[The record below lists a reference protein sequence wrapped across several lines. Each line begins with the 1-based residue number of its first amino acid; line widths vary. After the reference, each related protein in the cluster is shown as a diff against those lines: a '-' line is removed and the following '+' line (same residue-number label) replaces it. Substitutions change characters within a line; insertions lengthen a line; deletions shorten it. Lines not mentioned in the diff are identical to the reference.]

1 MDHDM
6 LPRPSLGTVL
16 LGPPDWVGVTVCAV
30 LALAYLAAQWRLQW
44 RGDSWPWRRTAAWLG
59 GVVVLYLVT
68 ATGFSSYAMVLFSA
82 HMAQHMVLSMYAPGL
97 LVLGAP
103 VTLLLR
109 ALPARGRG
117 SGPRRALI
125 RLLHTRTL
133 RVVSS
138 LPMAVALFVVSLFG
152 LYFTPAFSFLM
163 SSMVGH
169 RVMQLHFLVTG
180 YLFFWT
186 IAGTDPGPRRPA
198 EPIRLLTLLPV
209 NALHAF
215 FAVIVIFSQVVL
227 GQPYLGRV
235 HPPWISLLHDQAIGG
250 AIAAGTA
257 EVPIAGIA
265 VPLFLRWMSD
275 LQRRGRAGDRPA
287 TSYVARAPAPAR
299 RSPDAPGR
307 RRPRRVG

>member
-6 LPRPSLGTVL
+6 LPRPSASTIL
-16 LGPPDWVGVTVCAV
+16 LGPPDWVGVGVCAV
-30 LALAYLAAQWRLQW
+30 LALGYLAALWRLQL
-44 RGDSWPWRRTAAWLG
+44 RGDRWPLRRTAAWLG
-59 GVVVLYLVT
+59 GVVVLYLVV
-68 ATGFSSYAMVLFSA
+68 ATGFSGYAMVLFSA
-82 HMAQHMVLSMYAPGL
+82 HMAQHMVLTMYAPAL

-103 VTLLLR
+103 ATLLLR

-117 SGPRRALI
+117 AAPRRVLV
-125 RLLHTRTL
+125 RLLHSRTL

-138 LPMAVALFVVSLFG
+138 LPMALALFVVSLFG

-163 SSMVGH
+163 SSMPGH
-169 RVMQLHFLVTG
+169 WLMQLHFLITG

-186 IAGTDPGPRRPA
+186 IAGADPGPRRPA
-198 EPIRLLTLLPV
+198 EPVRLLVLLPI

-265 VPLFLRWMSD
+265 IPLFLRWLSD
-275 LQRRGRAGDRPA
+275 LQRRDRAEQPQATPAGGRTGSPAG
-287 TSYVARAPAPAR
+287 APAR
-299 RSPDAPGR
+299 VRASSASTSR
-307 RRPRRVG
+307 